1 MSFRNRIAI
10 EYLRKFVLLP
20 C

>member
-1 MSFRNRIAI
+1 MAI
-10 EYLRKFVLLP
+10 EFVRKFVLLP